1 MTAALIKT
9 PCLTKW
15 FLCLG
20 LLGSVLLTG
29 LVRAEHHTAGAS
41 VVAETLLRDMI
52 QGGEGKEIVVS
63 RVSFPP
69 HTQLPWH
76 WHPGEEVFY
85 VIEGSVTLKRRSQP
99 DVLSTAGDAQ
109 KIAPEV
115 VHTGETGEAGAE
127 LVIFRVHTAGEP
139 ERYLVE

>member
-1 MTAALIKT
+1 MTVTLIKT

-15 FLCLG
+15 CVCLG
-20 LLGSVLLTG
+20 LLGSVFLASLA
-29 LVRAEHHTAGAS
+29 RADHHTTGAS

-52 QGGEGKEIVVS
+52 QGGEGKQIIVS

-99 DVLSTAGDAQ
+99 DVPSTAGDAQ

-127 LVIFRVHTAGEP
+127 LVIFRVHTVGEP